1 MPEEALRELK
11 TKVFRYKST
20 VAEMEKAK
28 NALIR
33 YQQDK
38 EQAVSEADEAVL
50 KGDLDAFIC
59 VRERMSIIDMLI
71 STAESSLGLFR
82 MVAAKQILEISESI
96 DQI

>member
-20 VAEMEKAK
+20 VAEMEKTE
-28 NALIR
+28 NALIQ

-71 STAESSLGLFR
+71 STAESSFGLFR
-82 MVAAKQILEISESI
+82 MVAAKQILEIIESI

>member
-1 MPEEALRELK
+1 MPEEALCELK
-11 TKVFRYKST
+11 KKVIRYKST
-20 VAEMEKAK
+20 VAEMEKTE

-71 STAESSLGLFR
+71 SMAESSFGLFR
-82 MVAAKQILEISESI
+82 MVAAKQILEIIESI

>member
-71 STAESSLGLFR
+71 STAESSFGLFR
-82 MVAAKQILEISESI
+82 MVAAKQILEII
-96 DQI
+96 

>member
-71 STAESSLGLFR
+71 SMAESSFGLFR
-82 MVAAKQILEISESI
+82 MVAAKQILEIIESI

>member
-20 VAEMEKAK
+20 VAEMEKAE
-28 NALIR
+28 NSLIR

-71 STAESSLGLFR
+71 SMAESSFGLFR
-82 MVAAKQILEISESI
+82 MVAAKQILEIIESI

>member
-11 TKVFRYKST
+11 TKVFWYKST

-50 KGDLDAFIC
+50 KGDLDAFVC

-71 STAESSLGLFR
+71 SMAESSFGLFR
-82 MVAAKQILEISESI
+82 TVAAKQILEIIESI

>member
-1 MPEEALRELK
+1 MPEAALRELK
-11 TKVFRYKST
+11 TKVFQYKST
-20 VAEMEKAK
+20 VAEMEKTE
-28 NALIR
+28 NALIQ

-71 STAESSLGLFR
+71 SMAESSFGLFR
-82 MVAAKQILEISESI
+82 MVAAKQILEIIESI